1 MYGLRL
7 RLRLRR
13 LPAVDLM
20 GLSSRSNVAALA
32 EWSTFP
38 HGWIETEMPMPLHGV
53 HEVGQRRLE
62 PLSADTVRGLP
73 DNDHRFAYGLVVD
86 APPNGLLLFL
96 ADRLTQQPDAV
107 LTVMAGYRSEFVQNS
122 PFVLLG
128 CLLVPVPHCRHK
140 FLLRHLADAS
150 AHVAASR
157 VFGSILAE
165 ATTFIE

>member
-1 MYGLRL
+1 MYVL

-13 LPAVDLM
+13 LPAVALM
-20 GLSSRSNVAALA
+20 GLSSRSRVAALA
-32 EWSTFP
+32 ERSTFP
-38 HGWIETEMPMPLHGV
+38 HDRIETEMPMPLHGV

-73 DNDHRFAYGLVVD
+73 DNDRRFAYGLVVD
-86 APPNGLLLFL
+86 APSQGLVAFI
-96 ADRLTQQPDAV
+96 AGSATQQPDAV
-107 LTVMAGYRSEFVQNS
+107 LAMVAGYRSEFAEYP

-128 CLLVPVPHCRHK
+128 CLLVPVPDRRHK

-165 ATTFIE
+165 ATTFVE

>member
-1 MYGLRL
+1 MYVL

-20 GLSSRSNVAALA
+20 GLSSRSSVAALA
-32 EWSTFP
+32 ARRRSC
-38 HGWIETEMPMPLHGV
+38 HDRIETKMPMPLHGA

-62 PLSADTVRGLP
+62 PFTADAVRGLP
-73 DNDHRFAYGLVVD
+73 DHDDRFAYGLVVD
-86 APPNGLLLFL
+86 SPSQGLL
-96 ADRLTQQPDAV
+96 AISASSATQQPDAV
-107 LTVMAGYRSEFVQNS
+107 LAMVAGYRSEFAEYP

-128 CLLVPVPHCRHK
+128 CLSVPVPDRRHK

-165 ATTFIE
+165 ATTFVE